1 MAWRFPS
8 VLPVS
13 GDVLHPGHWNSNIDV
28 YSSELNGF
36 LDRDNL
42 EPEVVEKGMV
52 QNNAFVKVFSSTF
65 ADDAGARAEPAD
77 DFDINMKTTAW
88 HDKDISPTPDDMPFV
103 EFTADTDGWVHCDFH
118 ASYQWTSPSDP
129 NGGSQAWFRY
139 NESNAVFW
147 KSSASKVTPIR
158 IEAIPG
164 GLSYLT
170 PDAVKDDWKK
180 TVVEPWDINAA
191 YVVWHAVH
199 EDLGFLP
206 AADGL
211 QIAGKY
217 FNGGFAQE
225 PADKDSVAFRVL
237 VDGVTVAETGWMSI
251 GLYRNGVYLT
261 GVAPVSAGQHTI
273 RTQVRS
279 ARVSKMEATSG
290 GLAGAGDLT
299 LVTPVAFSTARVPNT
314 GGRVRVRGRGLNV
327 TFRKR

>member
-42 EPEVVEKGMV
+42 EPEVVKKGMV
-52 QNNAFVKVFSSTF
+52 RSNSFVKVFSSTF
-65 ADDAGARAEPAD
+65 ADDASARAAPAD

-88 HDKDISPTPDDMPFV
+88 HDKDTSPTPDDMPFV
-103 EFTADTDGWVHCDFH
+103 EFTADTDGWVQCDFH

-139 NESNAVFW
+139 NEGNAVFY
-147 KSSASKVTPIR
+147 SSTVGVVPVLIDD
-158 IEAIPG
+158 IPG
-164 GLSYLT
+164 GLAGTT
-170 PDAVKDDWKK
+170 PESVKDDWKAR
-180 TVVEPWDINAA
+180 VVDEWSPNGANP
-191 YVVWHAVH
+191 VWRGA
-199 EDLGFLP
+199 EGGIFTSAGLGI
-206 AADGL
+206 
-211 QIAGKY
+211 QISGKN

-251 GLYRNGVYLT
+251 GLYRNGAYLT

-314 GGRVRVRGRGLNV
+314 GGHVRVRGRGLNV